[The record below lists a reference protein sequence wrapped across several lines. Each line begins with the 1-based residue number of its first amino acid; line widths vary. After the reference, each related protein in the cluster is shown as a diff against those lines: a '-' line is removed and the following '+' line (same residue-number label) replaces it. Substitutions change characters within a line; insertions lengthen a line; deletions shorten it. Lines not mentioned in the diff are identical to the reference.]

1 MCCGQQILSVWWGIG
16 FMEDR
21 MEESKKTGGIIFAVA
36 KAMGEMKRIAKDSRN
51 TEQKYDFA
59 SVDDFLAMTGPVC
72 AANGL
77 VTILNEVEVEGFERQ
92 GKYGASHWLRIV
104 FEVHTMHI
112 SGESLPVARR
122 TVEVIRTGAQSFG
135 SAQSYV
141 LKQYQRALY
150 QIPTGDKDDADFAE
164 KGDGA
169 VVKHD
174 HRRDEHKR
182 VEFDPATFIA
192 AIDAANTGTQLRDA
206 IMQKGCDNDHP
217 AIAAARVERL
227 EVLIKGAQTV
237 VALDAFQ
244 KAFGPDWARVEKA
257 AMARRNELTAGVDGD
272 EIPY

>member
-1 MCCGQQILSVWWGIG
+1 
-16 FMEDR
+16 

-169 VVKHD
+169 VVKQD
-174 HRRDEHKR
+174 QRRDEQKR
-182 VEFDPATFIA
+182 VEFDPAQFVA
-192 AIDAANTGTQLRDA
+192 AIEASNTGTQLRDA

-227 EVLIKGAQTV
+227 ETLIKGAQTV
-237 VALDAFQ
+237 VVLDAFQ
-244 KAFGPDWARVEKA
+244 KAFGPDWPRVEMA
-257 AMARRNELTAGVDGD
+257 AMARRNELTADIDGD